1 MTIFNAFTL
10 LGGLALFLYGMMLMG
25 EGLEKRAG
33 SRLKVI
39 LENLTANPIRGVLL
53 GTGVTAI
60 IQSSSATTVMLVGFV
75 NSGIMQLN
83 QAISVTLG
91 ANIGTTITAWV
102 LSLVGIESTNFWVSL
117 FKPTTFSPI
126 LAFVGIIMMFLP
138 KRNKG
143 TPTVLLGFAIL
154 MFGMDMM
161 SESVKSLSQVP
172 SFINLLTL
180 FSNPV
185 LGVLAGAIVTAI
197 IQSSSASVGILQAI
211 ANTGTL
217 KYGSAIPVILGQNI
231 GTCITAIISAIG
243 ANKSAKRVAAAHLSC
258 KVIGVVIFLTLY
270 SITNAIFKFAI
281 TDRMASMVGIAV
293 IHSVFNILNTI
304 LLYPFMM
311 KIEKLTHWLI
321 REGKESEKFEI
332 LDDRLLATPSIA
344 IEQCRALTGEMAVLS
359 RQAFLL
365 ALEQINDFNEK
376 QSNEV
381 TLAEDRVDTYED
393 RLGSYLVK
401 VSMQSMSQED
411 SKEASKLLHMIG
423 DFERISDHAV
433 NIVEAAQE
441 MYDKSIQFSEAAK
454 KEVTIISSAVTEILD
469 LAVGVFNNNDLRAAA
484 TVEPLEQVVDKLCG
498 EIKGRHIQRL
508 QAGTCTIELGFVLSD
523 ILTDLERVA
532 DHCSN
537 IAGSIIEIETHSA
550 LDVHDYVRRIKS
562 GQGDEKFNEM
572 YEDYNKKYSIV

>member
-1 MTIFNAFTL
+1 M
-10 LGGLALFLYGMMLMG
+10 FLYGMMLMG

-33 SRLKVI
+33 NRLKTI

-53 GTGVTAI
+53 GTAVTAI

-75 NSGIMQLN
+75 NSGIMQLS

-91 ANIGTTITAWV
+91 ANIGTTITAWI
-102 LSLVGIESTNFWVSL
+102 LSLTGIESNNFFVSL

-126 LAFVGIIMMFLP
+126 FAFAGIIMLFTS

-143 TPTVLLGFAIL
+143 TATVFLGFAIL

-161 SESVKSLSQVP
+161 SESVKGLAQVP
-172 SFINLLTL
+172 SFVNLLTL
-180 FSNPV
+180 FSNPI
-185 LGVLAGAIVTAI
+185 LGVIAGAVVTAI

-217 KYGSAIPVILGQNI
+217 KYSTAIPVILGQNI

-258 KVIGVVIFLTLY
+258 KVVGTIVFLTLY
-270 SITNAIFKFAI
+270 SIANMIFKFAI
-281 TDRMASMVGIAV
+281 TDRMASMVGIAI
-293 IHSVFNILNTI
+293 IHTVFNIINTFLI
-304 LLYPFMM
+304 FPFM
-311 KIEKLTHWLI
+311 KQIEKLTHWLV

-344 IEQCRALTGEMAVLS
+344 IEQSRVLAGEMAVLS
-359 RQAFLL
+359 SQAFLL
-365 ALEQINDFNEK
+365 ALDQINDFSEK
-376 QSNEV
+376 QANEV
-381 TLAEDRVDTYED
+381 ALAEDRVDTYED

-411 SKEASKLLHMIG
+411 SREASKLLHIIG

-433 NIVEAAQE
+433 NVVEAAQE
-441 MYDKSIQFSEAAK
+441 MHDKNIQFSDAAK
-454 KEVTIISSAVTEILD
+454 KEVAVISSAVIEILD
-469 LAVGVFNNNDLRAAA
+469 LAVGVFKNNDLHAAS

-523 ILTDLERVA
+523 ILTNLERVA

-537 IAGSIIEIETHSA
+537 IAGSIIEIEMFSA
-550 LDVHDYVRRIKS
+550 LDLHDYVRRIKT
-562 GQGDEKFNEM
+562 GQGDESFNAL
-572 YEDYNKKYSIV
+572 YETYNAKYSIV